1 LSQFAAREALSHPQV
16 VAQIASSL
24 NTPYIPTRKNILEIL
39 VVFIYIDGLHLV
51 ISALEALSQAN
62 NEGTGC
68 YDYWF
73 KSLLASLSGRGKMGS
88 LVGASEDVKR
98 AGAESSLNEYTVSLN
113 RSSQSHG

>member
-1 LSQFAAREALSHPQV
+1 
-16 VAQIASSL
+16 
-24 NTPYIPTRKNILEIL
+24 
-39 VVFIYIDGLHLV
+39 VFIYIDGLLLV

-98 AGAESSLNEYTVSLN
+98 AGIESSLNEYTVSMYRLT
-113 RSSQSHG
+113 QSND